1 MDESVP
7 GPSFPYSASWGLH
20 WPGSQYVWVA
30 FQSQNMVF
38 LERTRVMWDNGQPIG
53 MRWESLRGETAGPKY
68 KHQHHRFVQG
78 STRASL
84 STTTCPTG
92 SVAPSTHQLASAPS
106 SPQRPLHCWT
116 TYGQEAGLDEP
127 ARIRLFICPSSLPSL
142 LHSTSMYAVPTP
154 YQALCKP
161 LQMQQ

>member
-1 MDESVP
+1 MNLSPPHPFFTQPAEACIGLEASMF
-7 GPSFPYSASWGLH
+7 GWSFKARIWCSWKGQGHVGQWATH
-20 WPGSQYVWVA
+20 WNEV
-30 FQSQNMVF
+30 
-38 LERTRVMWDNGQPIG
+38 
-53 MRWESLRGETAGPKY
+53 ESLRGETAGPRY

-78 STRASL
+78 STRAPL

-106 SPQRPLHCWT
+106 TPQRPLHCWA
-116 TYGQEAGLDEP
+116 TYGQEAGLNEP
-127 ARIRLFICPSSLPSL
+127 ARIHLFICPSSLPSL
-142 LHSTSMYAVPTP
+142 LHSTSIYAVPTL